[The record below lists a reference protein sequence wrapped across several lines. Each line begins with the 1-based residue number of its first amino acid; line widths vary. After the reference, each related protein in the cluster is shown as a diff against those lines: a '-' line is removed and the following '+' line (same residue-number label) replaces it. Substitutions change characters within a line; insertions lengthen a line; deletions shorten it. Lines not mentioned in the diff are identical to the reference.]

1 MEEFLRLGKIGQQ
14 KNIPKGVTLPRWATL
29 QYKGAQHD
37 AVIQTVNIAK
47 TSFQSTKG
55 TELNFKDFWGYN
67 VAGYEL
73 AKILELNMVP
83 PYVERKVGVQEASL
97 SWLVND
103 SMMELDRKNWHMEP
117 PDLDSWNK
125 QMYAVRVWHQLI
137 YDTDH
142 NLTNLMIT
150 KGDTQRQVIYNS
162 GTKWMQGAQASNKPS
177 SIDELKENWY
187 INCKGAYDGVKLVA
201 SACRFRESK

>member
-1 MEEFLRLGKIGQQ
+1 
-14 KNIPKGVTLPRWATL
+14 
-29 QYKGAQHD
+29 
-37 AVIQTVNIAK
+37 
-47 TSFQSTKG
+47 
-55 TELNFKDFWGYN
+55 
-67 VAGYEL
+67 
-73 AKILELNMVP
+73 
-83 PYVERKVGVQEASL
+83 
-97 SWLVND
+97 
-103 SMMELDRKNWHMEP
+103 MELDRKNRHMES
-117 PDLDSWNK
+117 PDLDNWNK

-137 YDTDH
+137 DDTDP

-177 SIDELKENWY
+177 SLDELKENWY

>member
-1 MEEFLRLGKIGQQ
+1 
-14 KNIPKGVTLPRWATL
+14 
-29 QYKGAQHD
+29 
-37 AVIQTVNIAK
+37 
-47 TSFQSTKG
+47 
-55 TELNFKDFWGYN
+55 
-67 VAGYEL
+67 
-73 AKILELNMVP
+73 
-83 PYVERKVGVQEASL
+83 
-97 SWLVND
+97 
-103 SMMELDRKNWHMEP
+103 MMELDRKNWHMEP

-162 GTKWMQGAQASNKPS
+162 GTKWMQGTEASNKPGS
-177 SIDELKENWY
+177 LDELKENWY
-187 INCKGAYDGVKLVA
+187 INCKGEFDGVKLVA